1 MKKRKPL
8 TDENGEVRELMQG
21 DYHDAKPFS
30 MLSAYLQLKLT
41 SLRGRPKAA
50 IKNENVR
57 AVASTDA
64 PTLLEITEKISNLD
78 YRTND

>member
-41 SLRGRPKAA
+41 SLRGRTLKVNCHGQNEMPK
-50 IKNENVR
+50 
-57 AVASTDA
+57 
-64 PTLLEITEKISNLD
+64 
-78 YRTND
+78 